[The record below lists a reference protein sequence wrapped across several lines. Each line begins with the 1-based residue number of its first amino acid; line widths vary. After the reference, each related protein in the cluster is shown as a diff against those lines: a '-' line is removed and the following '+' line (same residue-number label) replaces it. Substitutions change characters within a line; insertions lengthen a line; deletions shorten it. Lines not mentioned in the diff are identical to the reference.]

1 MKKNNVVI
9 QYVLDNSWLHFCGT
23 FGKVGSRRAWIEMY
37 LFFQRFYF
45 FFSSSLSHWDW
56 RRFRKMRYFSK
67 GRRRPWL
74 FWPLEEMAPS
84 HPILNRFPRS
94 THKHPPNQSVLTIH
108 LLRHFDFNVL
118 IILELDEKMALDF
131 VPLHSMAFPS

>member
-1 MKKNNVVI
+1 MFWIAHGYTSVALSERSVV
-9 QYVLDNSWLHFCGT
+9 DEP
-23 FGKVGSRRAWIEMY
+23 GSRCTCFSRD
-37 LFFQRFYF
+37 FP
-45 FFSSSLSHWDW
+45 FFSPRLSPTGTGDGLE
-56 RRFRKMRYFSK
+56 KCDYFSK

-118 IILELDEKMALDF
+118 IIIELDEKMALDF